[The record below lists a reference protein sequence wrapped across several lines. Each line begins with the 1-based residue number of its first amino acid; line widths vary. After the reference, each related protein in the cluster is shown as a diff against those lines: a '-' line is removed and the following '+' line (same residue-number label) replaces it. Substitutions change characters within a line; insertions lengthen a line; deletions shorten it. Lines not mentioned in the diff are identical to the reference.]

1 MKITMMWQVSQEEK
15 NRNRSTLPEAN
26 ARTHGLRSTAS
37 HGHVIRDVE
46 TVRDRAWPAMTVVT
60 DKVLARNGDVVNV
73 TVNRVSRK
81 YSVSRPSG
89 YVVRLHFLLHE
100 LWPYDLG

>member
-1 MKITMMWQVSQEEK
+1 MMWQVSEEK
-15 NRNRSTLPEAN
+15 NRNRSTFPETN

-37 HGHVIRDVE
+37 HGHMFRDEE
-46 TVRDRAWPAMTVVT
+46 TVRDRAWPAMRVVT
-60 DKVLARNGDVVNV
+60 DKVLARNRDVVNV
-73 TVNRVSRK
+73 TVNRVFRK
-81 YSVSRPSG
+81 YSTSRSSG